1 MRAIPARVRR
11 EVFERDEG
19 RCAFA
24 DGEGRR
30 CGSSW
35 QVEFHHRVAF
45 AKGGL
50 HATGNVE
57 LRCRAHNQ
65 YEAELEYGWEFMAV
79 KRGRVG

>member
-19 RCAFA
+19 RCAFV

-30 CGSSW
+30 CASSW

-50 HATGNVE
+50 HGAGNVE

-65 YEAELEYGWEFMAV
+65 YEAELEYGPEFMAV
-79 KRGRVG
+79 KRRRVG